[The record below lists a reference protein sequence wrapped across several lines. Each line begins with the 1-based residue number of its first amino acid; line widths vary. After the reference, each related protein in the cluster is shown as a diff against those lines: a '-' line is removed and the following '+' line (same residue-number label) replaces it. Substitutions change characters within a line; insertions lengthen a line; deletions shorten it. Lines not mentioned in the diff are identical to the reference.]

1 MDNILIIKISV
12 GRRVHLCLVGFEMAV
27 DCVDRDI
34 CGSK

>member
-1 MDNILIIKISV
+1 MGNILTIKTSV
-12 GRRVHLCLVGFEMAV
+12 GSRVHLCLVGFERAV